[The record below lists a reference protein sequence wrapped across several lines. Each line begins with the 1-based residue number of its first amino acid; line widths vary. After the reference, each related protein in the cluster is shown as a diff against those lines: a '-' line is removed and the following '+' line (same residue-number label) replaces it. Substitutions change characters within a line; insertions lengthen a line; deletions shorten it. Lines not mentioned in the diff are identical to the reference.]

1 MARWYR
7 KMAIRSENKRCM
19 QNIIQKSD
27 QHRRRN
33 FDFELIPYSFEEFK
47 KYVLMEMDTT
57 DVKRKN
63 LHKQYNI
70 NENTLQAKDFLTE
83 EEKFR
88 KLKEEAIKDG
98 IVRKTDSAFVGSKM
112 LRVSECSVSYVLSL
126 KLERI
131 RFPR

>member
-1 MARWYR
+1 
-7 KMAIRSENKRCM
+7 MAIRSENKRCM

-70 NENTLQAKDFLTE
+70 IENTLQAKDFLTE

-88 KLKEEAIKDG
+88 ELKEEAIKDG